1 MDFNSRKIG
10 FYKLFK
16 RTDFAA
22 AQQAIIGSSWVW
34 KHQYK
39 SKENEELISMLQNLE
54 KSSDNINIID
64 LPPDVQE
71 LVLEHMK

>member
-1 MDFNSRKIG
+1 
-10 FYKLFK
+10 
-16 RTDFAA
+16 
-22 AQQAIIGSSWVW
+22 
-34 KHQYK
+34 
-39 SKENEELISMLQNLE
+39 MLQNLE